1 MRRLLIII
9 MALVMG
15 VSGVIAPVM
24 SAEAKLDQIVATH
37 EADDISGEAK
47 SMPECD
53 DPCPGCKGQTDTMSI
68 TCHWACVAAAAFVF
82 AEPIVLNFPERM
94 TVKHPL
100 LAATGEYKAPAPPP
114 PPPRRSILT

>member
-24 SAEAKLDQIVATH
+24 SAQAKIDQFVATH
-37 EADDISGEAK
+37 AADDRSGEAE
-47 SMPECD
+47 SMPDCD
-53 DPCPGCKGQTDTMSI
+53 DPCPGCKGQTHTMSI
-68 TCHWACVAAAAFVF
+68 TCHWACVASAAFVF
-82 AEPIVLNFPERM
+82 AEPIVLNFPEGM
-94 TVKHPL
+94 TFKHRL
-100 LAATGEYKAPAPPP
+100 LAATGEYKTPAPPP